1 MKTALVI
8 EDDENNMV
16 LITRLLEKSGFRTI
30 TAETGRQGFDLAL
43 DKKPDFIIL
52 DINLPDI
59 DGAEVLKKIRAS
71 DMGSSVHVIV
81 MTSFAMTGDREKY
94 CAAGCDGYIE
104 KPIDPHTVI
113 SQIRQ
118 IIGE

>member
-1 MKTALVI
+1 L
-8 EDDENNMV
+8 
-16 LITRLLEKSGFRTI
+16 
-30 TAETGRQGFDLAL
+30 GFDLAL

-59 DGAEVLKKIRAS
+59 DDTEVLKMIRAT
-71 DMGSSVHVIV
+71 DIGSSVYVII

-113 SQIRQ
+113 NQIRQ
-118 IIGE
+118 VIGE